1 MIYRSTSQAQTEA
14 IGERIGRKLSKK
26 ILLLKGD
33 LGSGK
38 TTFTRGLARAL
49 GISGSIPSPTF
60 TYSRVHRGKRTLYHF
75 DCYRLKISDALIE
88 QEILEAEQDTNG
100 VVAIEWPERLAVEHL
115 GASTTIEFR
124 NIDEKTREI
133 EVPYYD

>member
-1 MIYRSTSQAQTEA
+1 MIYRSTSAAETEA
-14 IGERIGRKLSKK
+14 LGEKIGRSLKQK

-60 TYSRVHRGKRTLYHF
+60 TYSRVHRGQGTLYHF
-75 DCYRLKISDALIE
+75 DCYRLKTSDALIE
-88 QEILEAEQDTNG
+88 QEILEAEQDKNG
-100 VVAIEWPERLAVEHL
+100 VVAIEWPERISAEHF
-115 GASTTIEFR
+115 GKAATIQFR
-124 NIDEKTREI
+124 SIDEHTREI
-133 EVPYYD
+133 EVQEL